1 MSDDSP
7 GGALPPRPREPGVRF
22 AEDESEIDESPSPAP
37 SPSNPRRPSE
47 STVMNRDVVVS
58 VDERV
63 AAVKNHG
70 RPGKVYKDKTS
81 HVPRT
86 WKAKDK
92 LRTGAATTRSRIL
105 PCQ

>member
-47 STVMNRDVVVS
+47 STVMNRDVVLS
-58 VDERV
+58 VDDRV

-70 RPGKVYKDKTS
+70 RPGKVYKCAELTRQTDGNLR
-81 HVPRT
+81 PLYF
-86 WKAKDK
+86 
-92 LRTGAATTRSRIL
+92 LRTV
-105 PCQ
+105 